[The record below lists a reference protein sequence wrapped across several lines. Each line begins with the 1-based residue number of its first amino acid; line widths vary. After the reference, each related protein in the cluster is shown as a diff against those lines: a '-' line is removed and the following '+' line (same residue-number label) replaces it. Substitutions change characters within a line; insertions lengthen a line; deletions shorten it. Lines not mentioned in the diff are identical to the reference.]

1 MKTEIA
7 EIKEQFKQVLEY
19 SQDIMNPHVDE
30 LFETFLEKK
39 DYFIKQKRMIKQQGF
54 CEQEE
59 TEKPHK

>member
-7 EIKEQFKQVLEY
+7 EIKEQFRQVLEY

-39 DYFIKQKRMIKQQGF
+39 DYFIKQFGGFIK
-54 CEQEE
+54 EI
-59 TEKPHK
+59 PNV